1 MSEGKWEEPCIGP
14 GCTFSPWCNFRK
26 YWDAGKKKECNLS
39 DSDLAAIR
47 ECIEDEGK
55 RLVAEMQSCRDCR
68 WNAYGIKDCTAP
80 ESMGDCNF
88 SLMELWEPQGEGE

>member
-47 ECIEDEGK
+47 ECIESEGK
-55 RLVAEMQSCRDCR
+55 LKL
-68 WNAYGIKDCTAP
+68 NARANCSTCIGGGKGTGRSRFVCEQCDPVEA
-80 ESMGDCNF
+80 NK
-88 SLMELWEPQGEGE
+88 WEPQGEGE